1 MKTEKPWWDNPAVTG
16 INKAPP
22 RFESTPYTDPVE
34 ALAGKASPYLLSLN
48 GKWKFKWSPAPS
60 SRPKDFFHP
69 DYNTDSWEDVNIPAN
84 MEMEGY
90 GTPIYRNFGYTNSIN
105 KKNIPAINH
114 EDNPVGSYRR
124 VFQLPSHW
132 AGREITIHFGGVKSA
147 FYLWINGAFAG
158 YSQGSMNQAEFR
170 ITKHIKKGINTLAV
184 EVYKW
189 SDGSYLED
197 QDMWRLSGIFR
208 PVYLTAEPLLSISD
222 FSITTT
228 LDAGY
233 QDGQIQIHT
242 WLRNYGSTTADN
254 FSLTAKLLDREGNT
268 VFEKRFNAKG
278 QIIPAG
284 EQLPVCID
292 QNIKNPAKWSA
303 EIPNLYRLILALDN
317 PAEKSTDLRV
327 TNVGFRQVEIKDS
340 QLLINGQSV
349 TIKGVNRHEF
359 HPLHGHAVPEDITEN
374 DIQLIKQNNINA
386 IRTSHYP
393 NNKWFYDL
401 CDRYGIYVM
410 DEADLETHGLRHKI
424 PGNRSEWE
432 KPCIERL
439 QGMIAAHRNHPS
451 IIAWSLGNESGHGDI
466 IRAMKKAAL
475 ELDTTRPIHYEG
487 DHVLDTSDFFSMM
500 YATPRQVEKVGRGQV
515 VKAGFF
521 EQNKLLGSLV
531 NSKQYRDK
539 PFLLCEYAHAMGN
552 SLGNFYK
559 YMDLFERYPRCI
571 GGFIWDFAD
580 QSILKTTEKGQNWW
594 TYGGDFGDTPND
606 GFFCG
611 NGIFFADRTAQPA
624 LFEVKKIYQ
633 NILVHTVDLE
643 KGLFEV
649 ESKYRFLHLDFIV
662 LNWFLAADGIII
674 ESGTM
679 DPPAVAPMKKSG
691 LEIPFKLPPGQ
702 GKEPEYHLLITF
714 TLKDRQPWAPSGHIV
729 AWNQFAINR
738 ERSVSPPSDPPVK
751 DIPGGKLTVNE
762 SQNTIEVKGLDFNL
776 VVEKEKGELNSL
788 VYEND
793 EQLTAPLK
801 PNFWRVTT
809 CNDYGLGNFFPLFKR
824 DSRWKE
830 AAKDRKTLDI
840 SWQKNDQGEVIIKV
854 SSKVKGGRKPLLI
867 TYTVQND
874 GVITVQSEFTPARD
888 LDRFGMQL
896 EVPGRLNRLTWF
908 GRGPHETMED
918 RKAGGIIGLHS
929 LPSDQASHNYLYPQ
943 ENGNR
948 TDVRWVALTDDAGK
962 GLLFKDSA
970 GTMLNF
976 SAWPYTMADLA
987 SATHIHELPQRDN
1000 ITLNIDYRQ
1009 KGAGGD
1015 LPGFIALHDEYKLKK
1030 KTAFSYS
1037 YTISRVKPGSPI
1049 SDTIKHTGGIKP

>member
-1 MKTEKPWWDNPAVTG
+1 MKKEKPWWDNPAVTG
-16 INKAPP
+16 INKDPP
-22 RFESTPYTDPVE
+22 RFESTPYTEPAE
-34 ALAGKASPYLLSLN
+34 ALAGKASPYRLNLN

-60 SRPKDFFHP
+60 RRPINFFQP
-69 DYNTDSWEDVNIPAN
+69 SYNIDGWENINVPAN
-84 MEMEGY
+84 MEIEGY

-105 KKNIPAINH
+105 KKKIPAISH

-124 VFQLPSHW
+124 NFQLPDQW
-132 AGREITIHFGGVKSA
+132 AGREVAIHFGGVKSA
-147 FYLWINGAFAG
+147 FYLWINGEFAG
-158 YSQGSMNQAEFR
+158 YSQGSMNPAEFR
-170 ITKHIKKGINTLAV
+170 ITRYLKEGSNTLAV

-208 PVYLTAEPLLSISD
+208 PVYLIAEPLLCISD
-222 FSITTT
+222 FFTTTT

-233 QDGQIQIHT
+233 QNGEIKIHT
-242 WLRNYGSTTADN
+242 WLRNYGDNRCNN

-268 VFEKRFNAKG
+268 VFEKRSIVEG
-278 QIIPAG
+278 QNIPAG
-284 EQLPVCID
+284 EQFPVCIK
-292 QNIKNPAKWSA
+292 QNITNPAKWSA
-303 EIPNLYRLILALDN
+303 EIPNLYRLILTLDN
-317 PAEKSTDLRV
+317 PAEKSTDVRV
-327 TNVGFRQVEIKDS
+327 ANVGFRKVEIKNS
-340 QLLINGQSV
+340 QLLINGKPIM
-349 TIKGVNRHEF
+349 IKGINRHEF

-393 NNKWFYDL
+393 NSKWFYDL
-401 CDRYGIYVM
+401 CDHYGIYIM

-424 PGNRSEWE
+424 PGNRPEWE

-439 QGMIAAHRNHPS
+439 LGMISAHRNHPS

-466 IRAMKKAAL
+466 IQAMKKAAL
-475 ELDTTRPIHYEG
+475 DLDTTRPIHYEG

-500 YATPRQVEKVGRGQV
+500 YATPRQVEKVGRGHV

-521 EQNKLLGSLV
+521 EQNKPLGSLV
-531 NSKQYRDK
+531 RSKQYRDK

-552 SLGNFYK
+552 SLGNFYQ
-559 YMDLFERYPRCI
+559 YMELFEKYPRCI

-580 QSILKTTEKGQNWW
+580 QSILKTTEEGQNWW

-633 NILVHTVDLE
+633 NVKVHAVDIE

-649 ESKYRFLHLDFIV
+649 ENKHSFLKTDFTA
-662 LNWFLAADGIII
+662 LKWFLTADGEII
-674 ESGTM
+674 ESGTLE
-679 DPPAVAPMKKSG
+679 PPAVMPMEKSR
-691 LEIPFKLPPGQ
+691 LVIPFTTPQDQEKG
-702 GKEPEYHLLITF
+702 PEYHLLVTF
-714 TLKDRQPWAPSGHIV
+714 SLRDDQPWATAGHLM
-729 AWNQFAINR
+729 AWDQFAITR
-738 ERSVSPPSDPPVK
+738 EKSKSSSSTKNKYRT
-751 DIPGGKLTVNE
+751 PGGKLTIFENI
-762 SQNTIEVKGLDFNL
+762 STIEVKGLDFNL
-776 VVEKEKGELNSL
+776 TVEKEKGELTSL

-824 DSRWKE
+824 KSHWKD

-840 SWQKNDQGEVIIKV
+840 YWQKNDEDEVIIKV
-854 SSKVKGGRKPLLI
+854 SSKVKGGLKPLLI
-867 TYTVQND
+867 TYIVQSD
-874 GVITVQSEFTPARD
+874 GVITVKSEFTPARD

-896 EVPGRLNRLTWF
+896 EIPGRYNHLTWF

-918 RKAGGIIGLHS
+918 RKKGGIIGIHS
-929 LPSDQASHNYLYPQ
+929 LPVEQACHNYLYPQ

-948 TDVRWVALTDDAGK
+948 TDVRWLTLTDNEDK
-962 GLLFKDSA
+962 GLLFKDSS

-987 SATHIHELPQRDN
+987 KANHIHELPQRDN

-1015 LPGFIALHDEYKLKK
+1015 LPGLIALHDEYKLKK

-1037 YTISRVKPGSPI
+1037 YTISR
-1049 SDTIKHTGGIKP
+1049 IKPIPLVGTPTKI